1 MCTRAVALLV
11 WLALAQAAWGGAAEL
26 IGNSSYAD
34 AVELVASQDGA
45 PPNVLV
51 LGSGGLVGSALA
63 AELRRRGYN
72 VLESRD
78 RMHLDLRVQGSLSR
92 FDDTPIAFC
101 FFLACEVGGSK
112 FIASGSNERAITRN
126 NEKIYD
132 NVFPYLQRRKIP
144 FLFSSSQLS
153 GEGMPLGEFSQRK
166 GRAAEGQSKGK
177 HGQMVGFQ
185 VSYLSLQP
193 DSSCPMHKQE

>member
-1 MCTRAVALLV
+1 MCKRAVALLV
-11 WLALAQAAWGGAAEL
+11 WLALGQAARKGAAEL

-34 AVELVASQDGA
+34 AVEPVASQDGA

-92 FDDTPIAFC
+92 FDDTPISFC

-132 NVFPYLQRRKIP
+132 NVFPYLQRRKIR

-153 GEGMPLGEFSQRK
+153 GEGMLL
-166 GRAAEGQSKGK
+166 GQSSRLDFRCI
-177 HGQMVGFQ
+177 VCPFSLTAAFQ
-185 VSYLSLQP
+185 FTCKS
-193 DSSCPMHKQE
+193 K